1 MERTMADAGQGN
13 DGALKDRIA
22 IIPPEGPDIVIAA
35 SLLDDCLNGPAGEAL
50 AALFAAAPKARE
62 LLLAVASNSAHLRE
76 AATRDGERLHRVLS
90 SDPAALV
97 DGLIASLA
105 EPAADEPSLRRR
117 LRRVKAEAA
126 LAIAL
131 ADVGGLWDVMEVTGA
146 LTRLADAAISAALR
160 FLLREADA
168 AGKLSLPDRDDPER
182 GSGWIVLAMGKEG
195 AFELNYSSDVDLIV
209 FFDPVVVP
217 AADKDDL
224 TTLFVRLT
232 RRLVAILQDRTA
244 DGYVFRTDLRLRPDA
259 GATPLAM
266 STTAALIYYE
276 SAGQNWERAAMIKAR
291 PAAGDIAAG
300 ERFLQELRPYVWR
313 KYLDYAAI
321 RDIHSIKRQ
330 IHAHKGHGAIAVA
343 GHNIKLGRGG
353 IREIEFF
360 VQTQQL
366 IAGGRNPDLRGRQ
379 TLPML
384 DALVVQGW
392 LDEPARDLLSEAY
405 RFLRRVEHRIQMLN
419 DEQTHTLPDDAEGL
433 ARVAHLMGFANPDDF
448 ATALTERL
456 VAVSDQYSALFEE
469 EADLSSQHGNMVFT
483 GNDIDPGT
491 LDTFTQLGF
500 ARPED
505 AIRIVASWHFGRYP
519 AMRSAR
525 ARELLTEI
533 TPRLMVAFS
542 ETEAPD
548 AALLAFDHF
557 LARLPAGVQLFS
569 LMSSNQPLIT
579 LLAMVMGNSPYLAD
593 TVARRPHVVDALLEP
608 QFFGALPGRAELTR
622 RLDAFFGEATSYED
636 VLDRARIFSQEQKF
650 LIGVRVITGTA
661 AARQLGQSFSRLADL
676 LLGRVLDAASAE
688 LERRHGRVP
697 GGRVALVAMGK
708 LGSEELTAASDL
720 DLILLYDHDPEA
732 TESDGG
738 RPISPAQYYAR
749 LTQHFVTAITA
760 PTAEGTL
767 YEVDFRLRP
776 SGNAGP
782 LATRLDAFARY
793 QRDEAWT
800 WEHMALTRAR
810 VVASTGGLGEAVE
823 RVIAETLSRRRDP
836 DKVRADAADMR
847 ARLEQEKGST
857 DLWNLK
863 RAPGGLVDLEFIAQ
877 TLRLNNDWREPA
889 IRLRNTEAILIT
901 AATHGLIS
909 AAHRDVLLPAI
920 RLFGDLTQAQRLTLP
935 VKASVAEAPRGV
947 HDVLC
952 RVASAP
958 SLPQLEAELR
968 ERQAAVREAFTEI
981 VGPVVRR
988 SE

>member
-1 MERTMADAGQGN
+1 MGDGDGMTERAE
-13 DGALKDRIA
+13 GAFKDRIA
-22 IIPPEGPDIVIAA
+22 TIPPKGPDFVLAG
-35 SLLDDCLNGPAGEAL
+35 SLLDDCLAGPGGEAL
-50 AALFAAAPKARE
+50 AALFVQSPTARE
-62 LLLAVASNSAHLRE
+62 LVLAVASNSAHLRE
-76 AATRDGERLHRVLS
+76 AALRDGERLCRVLS
-90 SDPAALV
+90 SDLAVLV
-97 DGLIASLA
+97 DGLIACLS
-105 EPAADEPSLRRR
+105 EPFADEPSLRRR

-131 ADVGGLWDVMEVTGA
+131 ADIAGLWDVMEVTGA
-146 LTRLADAAISAALR
+146 LTRLADASLSAAIR

-168 AGKLSLPDRDDPER
+168 AGKLSLPDRSDPER
-182 GSGWIVLAMGKEG
+182 GSGWIVLAMGKQG
-195 AFELNYSSDVDLIV
+195 AFELNYSSDIDLIV
-209 FFDPVVVP
+209 FFDPAVVP
-217 AADKDDL
+217 TADKDDL

-232 RRLVAILQDRTA
+232 RRLVAILQERTA

-259 GATPLAM
+259 GATPVAM

-300 ERFLQELRPYVWR
+300 ERFLADLRPYVWR

-330 IHAHKGHGAIAVA
+330 IHAHKGHGEIAVA
-343 GHNIKLGRGG
+343 GHNVKLGRGG

-366 IAGGRNPDLRGRQ
+366 IAGGRNLDLRGRQ
-379 TLPML
+379 TLAML

-392 LDEPARDLLSEAY
+392 LDEPARDLLAEAY
-405 RFLRRVEHRIQMLN
+405 RFLRRVEHRVQMLN
-419 DEQTHTLPDDAEGL
+419 DEQTHTLPDDAERL
-433 ARVAHLMGFANPDDF
+433 ARVAHLMGYEDPEAFAK
-448 ATALTERL
+448 ALRERL
-456 VAVSDQYSALFEE
+456 VTVSDQYSELFEE

-519 AMRSAR
+519 AMRSSR

-533 TPRLMVAFS
+533 TPRLIVAFS

-548 AALLAFDHF
+548 AALIAFDHF

-569 LMSSNQPLIT
+569 LLSSNQSLVT
-579 LLAMVMGNSPYLAD
+579 LLAMVMGNSPYLAE

-622 RLDAFFGEATSYED
+622 RLDVFFGEATGYED
-636 VLDRARIFSQEQKF
+636 VLDRARIFAQEQKF

-676 LLGRVLDAASAE
+676 LLERVLNATAAE
-688 LERRHGRVP
+688 LELQHGSVP
-697 GGRVALVAMGK
+697 GGRMALIAMGK

-720 DLILLYDHDPEA
+720 DLILLYDHDRDA
-732 TESDGG
+732 VQSDGR
-738 RPISPAQYYAR
+738 RPISPNQYYAR
-749 LTQHFVTAITA
+749 LTQRLVTAITA

-767 YEVDFRLRP
+767 YDVDFRLRP

-782 LATRLDAFARY
+782 LATRIDAFERY
-793 QRDEAWT
+793 QHEEAWT

-810 VVASTGGLGEAVE
+810 VVASTGGLGQEAE
-823 RVIAETLSRRRDP
+823 RVIAETLCRQRDP
-836 DKVRADAADMR
+836 QKVLGDAADMR

-863 RAPGGLVDLEFIAQ
+863 RVPGGLVDLEFIAQ
-877 TLRLNNDWREPA
+877 TLRLINDWREPA
-889 IRLRNTEAILIT
+889 IRLRNTEAALLS
-901 AATHGLIS
+901 AATHGLLSI
-909 AAHRDVLLPAI
+909 AHRDVLLPAI

-958 SLPQLEAELR
+958 SLAQLEAELR
-968 ERQAAVREAFTEI
+968 ERQAAVREAFVEI

-988 SE
+988 AE

>member
-1 MERTMADAGQGN
+1 MKQRIE
-13 DGALKDRIA
+13 GALKDRVVIV
-22 IIPPEGPDIVIAA
+22 PLVGPDVAIAS
-35 SLLDDCLNGPAGEAL
+35 SLLDDCLAGPGGEAL
-50 AALFAAAPKARE
+50 VSLFASAPAARD
-62 LLLAVASNSAHLRE
+62 LVLAAASNSAHLRD
-76 AATRDGERLHRVLS
+76 AALRDGERLSRVLS
-90 SDPAALV
+90 SDPAAHV
-97 DGLIASLA
+97 ESLIASLS
-105 EPAADEPSLRRR
+105 EPVADEASLRRR

-126 LAIAL
+126 LTIAL
-131 ADVGGLWDVMEVTGA
+131 ADVADLWDVMEVTGA
-146 LTRLADAAISAALR
+146 LTRLADASLSAAIR
-160 FLLREADA
+160 FLLLEADA
-168 AGKLSLPDRDDPER
+168 AGKLSLPDRSEPEK
-182 GSGWIVLAMGKEG
+182 GSGWIVLAMGKQG
-195 AFELNYSSDVDLIV
+195 AFELNYSSDIDLIV
-209 FFDPVVVP
+209 FFDPAVVP

-232 RRLVAILQDRTA
+232 RRLVAILQERTA

-259 GATPLAM
+259 GATPVAM

-300 ERFLQELRPYVWR
+300 EHFLAELKPYVWR

-330 IHAHKGHGAIAVA
+330 IHAHKGHGEIAVA
-343 GHNIKLGRGG
+343 GHNVKLGRGG

-366 IAGGRNPDLRGRQ
+366 IAGGRNLDLRGRQ
-379 TLPML
+379 TLAML
-384 DALVVQGW
+384 DALVAQGW
-392 LDEPARDLLSEAY
+392 LDEPARGLLAEAY

-433 ARVAHLMGFANPDDF
+433 ARIAHLMGYAEPEAF
-448 ATALTERL
+448 ATTLRAWLT
-456 VAVSDQYSALFEE
+456 AVSDQYSELFEE

-505 AIRIVASWHFGRYP
+505 AIRIVASWHFGRYS
-519 AMRSAR
+519 AMRSSR

-533 TPRLMVAFS
+533 TPRLIIAFS

-548 AALLAFDHF
+548 AALIAFDHF

-569 LMSSNQPLIT
+569 LLSSNQSLVT
-579 LLAMVMGNSPYLAD
+579 LLAMVMGNSPYLAE
-593 TVARRPHVVDALLEP
+593 TIARRPHVVDALLEP
-608 QFFGALPGRAELTR
+608 QFFGTLPGREELTR
-622 RLDAFFGEATSYED
+622 RLDAFFGEASDYED
-636 VLDRARIFSQEQKF
+636 ILDRARIFAQEQKF

-661 AARQLGQSFSRLADL
+661 AARQLGRSFSRLADL
-676 LLGRVLDAASAE
+676 LLERVLTATAAE
-688 LERRHGRVP
+688 LEALHGRVP
-697 GGRVALVAMGK
+697 GGRVALLAMGK

-720 DLILLYDHDPEA
+720 DLILLYDHDRDA
-732 TESDGG
+732 LQSDGR
-738 RPISPAQYYAR
+738 RPISPNQYYAR
-749 LTQHFVTAITA
+749 LTQRLVTAITA

-767 YEVDFRLRP
+767 YDVDFRLRP

-782 LATRLDAFARY
+782 LATRIDAFERY
-793 QRDEAWT
+793 QREEAWT

-810 VVASTGGLGEAVE
+810 VVASTGDLRLEAE
-823 RVIAETLSRRRDP
+823 RVIAETLCRQRDP
-836 DKVRADAADMR
+836 QKVLADAADMR
-847 ARLEQEKGST
+847 ARLEQEKGSA
-857 DLWNLK
+857 DPWNLK

-877 TLRLNNDWREPA
+877 TLRLVNDWREPA
-889 IRLRNTEAILIT
+889 IRLRNTEAVLLS
-901 AATHGLIS
+901 AATHGLLS
-909 AAHRDVLLPAI
+909 PAHRDVLLPAI

-935 VKASVAEAPRGV
+935 VKASVVEAPRGV

-968 ERQAAVREAFTEI
+968 ERQAAVREAFIEI
-981 VGPVVRR
+981 IGPVTRR
-988 SE
+988 AG

>member
-1 MERTMADAGQGN
+1 MEEGMTQRT
-13 DGALKDRIA
+13 DGALKDRVTIV
-22 IIPPEGPDIVIAA
+22 PPIGPDAGIAG
-35 SLLDDCLNGPAGEAL
+35 SLLDDCLAGPGGETLASLFAGAPAARDLVL
-50 AALFAAAPKARE
+50 AA
-62 LLLAVASNSAHLRE
+62 ASNSAHLRE
-76 AATRDGERLHRVLS
+76 AALRDGERLTRVLS
-90 SDPAALV
+90 SDPAV
-97 DGLIASLA
+97 HVESLIASLS
-105 EPAADEPSLRRR
+105 EPVADEASLRRR

-131 ADVGGLWDVMEVTGA
+131 ADIADLWDVMEVTGA
-146 LTRLADAAISAALR
+146 LTRLADASLSAAIR
-160 FLLREADA
+160 FLLLEADA
-168 AGKLSLPDRDDPER
+168 AGKLSLPDRSEPEK
-182 GSGWIVLAMGKEG
+182 GSGWIVLAMGKQG
-195 AFELNYSSDVDLIV
+195 AFELNYSSDIDLIV
-209 FFDPVVVP
+209 FFDPAVVP

-232 RRLVAILQDRTA
+232 RRLVAILQERTA

-259 GATPLAM
+259 GATPVAM

-300 ERFLQELRPYVWR
+300 EHFLAELKPYVWR

-330 IHAHKGHGAIAVA
+330 IHAHKGHGEIAVA
-343 GHNIKLGRGG
+343 GHNVKLGRGG

-366 IAGGRNPDLRGRQ
+366 IAGGRNVDLRGRQ
-379 TLPML
+379 TLAML
-384 DALVVQGW
+384 DALVAQGW
-392 LDEPARDLLSEAY
+392 LDEPARDLLAEAY
-405 RFLRRVEHRIQMLN
+405 RFLRRVEHRVQMLN

-433 ARVAHLMGFANPDDF
+433 ARIAHLMGYAETDAFA
-448 ATALTERL
+448 ATLRAWL
-456 VAVSDQYSALFEE
+456 VAVSDQYSELFEE

-519 AMRSAR
+519 AMRSSR

-533 TPRLMVAFS
+533 TPRLIIAFS

-548 AALLAFDHF
+548 AALIAFDHF

-569 LMSSNQPLIT
+569 LLSSNQSLVT
-579 LLAMVMGNSPYLAD
+579 LLAMVMGNSPYLAE

-608 QFFGALPGRAELTR
+608 QFFGTLPGREELTR
-622 RLDAFFGEATSYED
+622 RLDAFFGEASGYED
-636 VLDRARIFSQEQKF
+636 ILDRARIFAQEQKF

-661 AARQLGQSFSRLADL
+661 AARQLGRSFSRLADL
-676 LLGRVLDAASAE
+676 LLERVLAATAAE
-688 LERRHGRVP
+688 LEAQHGRVP
-697 GGRVALVAMGK
+697 GGRVALLAMGK

-720 DLILLYDHDPEA
+720 DLILLYDHDRDA
-732 TESDGG
+732 LQSDGR
-738 RPISPAQYYAR
+738 RPISPNQYYAR
-749 LTQHFVTAITA
+749 LTQRLVTAITA

-767 YEVDFRLRP
+767 YDVDFRLRP

-782 LATRLDAFARY
+782 LATRIDAFERY
-793 QRDEAWT
+793 QLEEAWT

-810 VVASTGGLGEAVE
+810 VVSSTGDLGLEAE
-823 RVIAETLSRRRDP
+823 RVIAETLCRQRDP
-836 DKVRADAADMR
+836 QKVLADAADMR

-857 DLWNLK
+857 DPWNLK

-877 TLRLNNDWREPA
+877 TLRLVNDWREPA
-889 IRLRNTEAILIT
+889 IRLRNTEAVLLS
-901 AATHGLIS
+901 AATHDLLTP
-909 AAHRDVLLPAI
+909 AHRDVLLPAI

-935 VKASVAEAPRGV
+935 VKASVVEAPRGV

-968 ERQAAVREAFTEI
+968 ERQAAVREAFVEI

-988 SE
+988 AG

>member
-1 MERTMADAGQGN
+1 MGSGEGMIGQERA
-13 DGALKDRIA
+13 ALKDSIA
-22 IIPPEGPDIVIAA
+22 LVPPIGPDVAIAG
-35 SLLDDCLNGPAGEAL
+35 SLLDDCLAGPGGEAL
-50 AALFAAAPKARE
+50 AALFAATPAARD
-62 LLLAVASNSAHLRE
+62 LVLAVASNSAHLRE
-76 AATRDGERLHRVLS
+76 AALRDGERLHRVLS
-90 SDPAALV
+90 SDPAPLV
-97 DGLIASLA
+97 DGLIASLS
-105 EPAADEPSLRRR
+105 EPAADEPALRRR

-131 ADVGGLWDVMEVTGA
+131 ADIAGLWDVMEVTGA
-146 LTRLADAAISAALR
+146 LTRLADASLSVAIR
-160 FLLREADA
+160 FLLLEADA
-168 AGKLSLPDRDDPER
+168 AGKVSLPDRSDPER
-182 GSGWIVLAMGKEG
+182 GSGWIVLAMGKQG
-195 AFELNYSSDVDLIV
+195 AFELNYSSDIDLIV
-209 FFDPVVVP
+209 FFDPAVVP

-232 RRLVAILQDRTA
+232 RRLVAILQERTA

-259 GATPLAM
+259 GATPVAM

-300 ERFLQELRPYVWR
+300 ERFLADLRPYVWR

-330 IHAHKGHGAIAVA
+330 IHAHKGHGEVAVA
-343 GHNIKLGRGG
+343 GHNVKLGRGG

-366 IAGGRNPDLRGRQ
+366 IAGGRNLDLRGRQ
-379 TLPML
+379 TLAML
-384 DALVVQGW
+384 DALVAQGW
-392 LDEPARDLLSEAY
+392 LDEPARDLLADAY
-405 RFLRRVEHRIQMLN
+405 RFLRRVEHRVQMLN

-433 ARVAHLMGFANPDDF
+433 ARVAHLMGYADADAF
-448 ATALTERL
+448 ATTLREWLT
-456 VAVSDQYSALFEE
+456 AVSDQYSELFEE

-491 LDTFTQLGF
+491 LDTFTRLGF

-519 AMRSAR
+519 AMRSSR

-533 TPRLMVAFS
+533 TPRLIVAFS

-548 AALLAFDHF
+548 AALIAFDHF

-569 LMSSNQPLIT
+569 LLSSNQSLVT
-579 LLAMVMGNSPYLAD
+579 LLAMVMGNSPYLAE

-608 QFFGALPGRAELTR
+608 QFFGNLPGRAELTR
-622 RLDAFFGEATSYED
+622 RLDAFFGEARGYED
-636 VLDRARIFSQEQKF
+636 VLDRARIFAQEQKF

-676 LLGRVLDAASAE
+676 LLERVLSATAAE
-688 LERRHGRVP
+688 LEHQHGSIP
-697 GGRVALVAMGK
+697 GGRMALIAMGK

-720 DLILLYDHDPEA
+720 DLILLYDHDRDA
-732 TESDGG
+732 VQSDGR
-738 RPISPAQYYAR
+738 RPISPNQYYAR
-749 LTQHFVTAITA
+749 LTQRLVTAITA

-767 YEVDFRLRP
+767 YDVDFRLRP

-782 LATRLDAFARY
+782 LATRIDAFERY
-793 QRDEAWT
+793 QREEAWT

-810 VVASTGGLGEAVE
+810 VVASTGGFGEEVE
-823 RVIAETLSRRRDP
+823 RVIAETLSRQRDP
-836 DKVRADAADMR
+836 LKILGDAADMR

-857 DLWNLK
+857 DIWNLK
-863 RAPGGLVDLEFIAQ
+863 RVPGGLVDLEFIAQ
-877 TLRLNNDWREPA
+877 TLRLVNDWREPA
-889 IRLRNTEAILIT
+889 IRLRNTEAILLS
-901 AATHGLIS
+901 AATHGLLS
-909 AAHRDVLLPAI
+909 PAHRDVLLPAI

-935 VKASVAEAPRGV
+935 VKASVSEAPRGV

-958 SLPQLEAELR
+958 SLTQLEAELR
-968 ERQAAVREAFTEI
+968 EHQAAVREIFVEI

-988 SE
+988 AE

>member
-1 MERTMADAGQGN
+1 MTQRTES
-13 DGALKDRIA
+13 ALKDRVTIV
-22 IIPPEGPDIVIAA
+22 PPIGPDIAIAR
-35 SLLDDCLNGPAGEAL
+35 LLLGDCLAGPGGEAL
-50 AALFAAAPKARE
+50 ASLFAGAPAARD
-62 LLLAVASNSAHLRE
+62 LVLSVASNSAHLRE
-76 AATRDGERLHRVLS
+76 AALRDGERLCRVLS
-90 SDPAALV
+90 SDPAAYV
-97 DGLIASLA
+97 DGLIGSLS
-105 EPAADEPSLRRR
+105 EPMADEPSLRRH

-131 ADVGGLWDVMEVTGA
+131 ADVSDLWGVMEVTGA
-146 LTRLADAAISAALR
+146 LTRLADASLSAAIR
-160 FLLREADA
+160 FLLLEADA
-168 AGKLSLPDRDDPER
+168 TGKMSLPDRSEPEK
-182 GSGWIVLAMGKEG
+182 GSGWIVLAMGKQG
-195 AFELNYSSDVDLIV
+195 AFELNYSSDIDLIV
-209 FFDPVVVP
+209 FFDPAVVP

-259 GATPLAM
+259 GATPVAM

-291 PAAGDIAAG
+291 PAAGDTAAG
-300 ERFLQELRPYVWR
+300 EHFLAELKPYVWR

-330 IHAHKGHGAIAVA
+330 IHAHKGHGEIAVA
-343 GHNIKLGRGG
+343 GHNVKLGRGG

-366 IAGGRNPDLRGRQ
+366 IAGGRNTDLRGRQ
-379 TLPML
+379 TLAML
-384 DALVVQGW
+384 DALVAQGW
-392 LDEPARDLLSEAY
+392 LDEPARDLLAEAY
-405 RFLRRVEHRIQMLN
+405 RFLRRVEHRVQMLN

-433 ARVAHLMGFANPDDF
+433 ARVAHLMGYEDVDTF
-448 ATALTERL
+448 ATTLREWL
-456 VAVSDQYSALFEE
+456 VAVSDQYSELFEE

-519 AMRSAR
+519 AMRSSR

-533 TPRLMVAFS
+533 TPRLIIAFS

-548 AALLAFDHF
+548 AALIAFDQF

-569 LMSSNQPLIT
+569 LLSSNQSLVT
-579 LLAMVMGNSPYLAD
+579 LLAMVMGNSPYLAE

-608 QFFGALPGRAELTR
+608 QFFGTLPGREELTR
-622 RLDAFFGEATSYED
+622 RLDAFFGEARGYED
-636 VLDRARIFSQEQKF
+636 ILDRARIFAQEQKF

-661 AARQLGQSFSRLADL
+661 AARQLGRSFSRLADL
-676 LLGRVLDAASAE
+676 LLERVLAATAAE
-688 LERRHGRVP
+688 LEAQHGRVP
-697 GGRVALVAMGK
+697 GGRVALLAMGK

-720 DLILLYDHDPEA
+720 DLILLYDHDRDA
-732 TESDGG
+732 LQSDGR
-738 RPISPAQYYAR
+738 RPISPNQYYAR
-749 LTQHFVTAITA
+749 LTQRLVTAITA

-767 YEVDFRLRP
+767 YDVDFRLRP

-782 LATRLDAFARY
+782 LATRIDAFERY
-793 QRDEAWT
+793 QREEAWT

-810 VVASTGGLGEAVE
+810 VVASTGDLGLEVE
-823 RVIAETLSRRRDP
+823 RVIAETLCRQRDP
-836 DKVRADAADMR
+836 EKVLADASDMR
-847 ARLEQEKGST
+847 ARLEQEKGSS
-857 DLWNLK
+857 DPWNLK
-863 RAPGGLVDLEFIAQ
+863 RAPGGLVDLEFVAQ
-877 TLRLNNDWREPA
+877 TLRLINDWREPA
-889 IRLRNTEAILIT
+889 IRLRNTEAVLLS
-901 AATHGLIS
+901 AATHGLLS
-909 AAHRDVLLPAI
+909 PAHRDVLLPAI

-935 VKASVAEAPRGV
+935 VKASVVEAPRGV

-968 ERQAAVREAFTEI
+968 ERQAAVREAFIEI

-988 SE
+988 AG

>member
-1 MERTMADAGQGN
+1 MADADGMGHRVE
-13 DGALKDRIA
+13 GALKDRIA
-22 IIPPEGPDIVIAA
+22 IVPPDGPDLALA
-35 SLLDDCLNGPAGEAL
+35 RSLLEDCLAGSGGKAL
-50 AALFAAAPKARE
+50 AE
-62 LLLAVASNSAHLRE
+62 LLAATPVARDFILSVASNSAHLRE
-76 AATRDGERLHRVLS
+76 VALRDGERLCRVLS
-90 SDPAALV
+90 SDPATLV

-105 EPAADEPSLRRR
+105 EPAADEPALRRR

-131 ADVGGLWDVMEVTGA
+131 ADIGGLWEVLEVTGA
-146 LTRLADAAISAALR
+146 LTRLADTSLSAAIR
-160 FLLREADA
+160 FLLLEADA
-168 AGKLSLPDRDDPER
+168 AGKLSLPDRSEPER
-182 GSGWIVLAMGKEG
+182 GSGWIVLAMGKQG
-195 AFELNYSSDVDLIV
+195 AFELNYSSDIDLIV

-217 AADKDDL
+217 TENKDDL

-232 RRLVAILQDRTA
+232 RRLVAILQERTA

-259 GATPLAM
+259 GATPVAM

-291 PAAGDIAAG
+291 PAAGDLAAG
-300 ERFLQELRPYVWR
+300 ERFLGELKPYVWR

-330 IHAHKGHGAIAVA
+330 IHAHKGHGEIAVA
-343 GHNIKLGRGG
+343 GHNVKLGRGG

-366 IAGGRNPDLRGRQ
+366 IAGGRNLDLRGRQ
-379 TLPML
+379 TLAML
-384 DALVVQGW
+384 DALVAQGW
-392 LDEPARDLLSEAY
+392 LNEPARDLLAEAY
-405 RFLRRVEHRIQMLN
+405 GFLRRVEHRVQMLN

-433 ARVAHLMGFANPDDF
+433 ARVAHLMGFADPEAF
-448 ATALTERL
+448 AAALRQRL
-456 VAVSDQYSALFEE
+456 VAVSDQYSELFEE

-491 LDTFTQLGF
+491 LDTFTRLGF

-519 AMRSAR
+519 AMRSSR

-533 TPRLMVAFS
+533 TPRLIVAFS

-548 AALLAFDHF
+548 AALIAFDHF

-569 LMSSNQPLIT
+569 LLSSNQSLVT

-608 QFFGALPGRAELTR
+608 QFFGNLPGRAELTR
-622 RLDAFFGEATSYED
+622 RLDVFFGEAEGYED
-636 VLDRARIFSQEQKF
+636 VLDRARIFAQEQKF

-676 LLGRVLDAASAE
+676 LLERVLNATAAE
-688 LERRHGRVP
+688 LEAQHGSVP
-697 GGRVALVAMGK
+697 GGRVALIAMGK

-720 DLILLYDHDPEA
+720 DLILLYDHEPDA
-732 TESDGG
+732 AQSDGR
-738 RPISPAQYYAR
+738 RPISPNQYYAR
-749 LTQHFVTAITA
+749 LTQRLVTAITA

-767 YEVDFRLRP
+767 YDVDFRLRP

-782 LATRLDAFARY
+782 LATHINAFERY
-793 QRDEAWT
+793 QREEAWT

-810 VVASTGGLGEAVE
+810 VVASTGSLGQEVE
-823 RVIAETLSRRRDP
+823 RVIAETLCRQRDP
-836 DKVRADAADMR
+836 QKVLADAADMR
-847 ARLEQEKGST
+847 ARLEQEKGTT

-863 RAPGGLVDLEFIAQ
+863 RVPGGLVDLEFIAQ
-877 TLRLNNDWREPA
+877 TLRLVNDWREPA
-889 IRLRNTEAILIT
+889 VRLRNTEAVLLS

-909 AAHRDVLLPAI
+909 PTHRDVLLPAI

-958 SLPQLEAELR
+958 SLAQLEAELR
-968 ERQAAVREAFTEI
+968 ERQAAVREAFVEI

-988 SE
+988 AE

>member
-1 MERTMADAGQGN
+1 MTQRTE
-13 DGALKDRIA
+13 GALKDRIA
-22 IIPPEGPDIVIAA
+22 IVPPTGPDSAIAA
-35 SLLDDCLNGPAGEAL
+35 SLLDDCLAGPGGEAL
-50 AALFAAAPKARE
+50 SSLFANMPVARD
-62 LLLAVASNSAHLRE
+62 LVLAVASNSAHLRD
-76 AATRDGERLHRVLS
+76 AALRDGQRLHRILA
-90 SDPAALV
+90 SDPAAHV
-97 DGLIASLA
+97 DGLIASLS
-105 EPAADEPSLRRR
+105 EPVADEASLRRR

-131 ADVGGLWDVMEVTGA
+131 ADIADLWDVMEVTGA
-146 LTRLADAAISAALR
+146 LTRLADASLSAAIR
-160 FLLREADA
+160 FLLLEADA
-168 AGKLSLPDRDDPER
+168 AGKLSLPDRSDPEK
-182 GSGWIVLAMGKEG
+182 GSGWIVLAMGKQG
-195 AFELNYSSDVDLIV
+195 AFELNYSSDIDLIV
-209 FFDPVVVP
+209 FFDPAVVP

-232 RRLVAILQDRTA
+232 RRLVAILQERTA

-259 GATPLAM
+259 GATPVAM

-291 PAAGDIAAG
+291 PAAGDIVAG
-300 ERFLQELRPYVWR
+300 EHFLAELKPYVWR

-330 IHAHKGHGAIAVA
+330 IHAHKGHGEIAVA

-366 IAGGRNPDLRGRQ
+366 IAGGRNVDLRGRQ
-379 TLPML
+379 TLAML

-392 LDEPARDLLSEAY
+392 LGEPARDLLAEAY
-405 RFLRRVEHRIQMLN
+405 RFLRRVEHRVQMLN
-419 DEQTHTLPDDAEGL
+419 DEQTHTLPDEPEGL
-433 ARVAHLMGFANPDDF
+433 ARVAHLMGYEDLDAFA
-448 ATALTERL
+448 ATTREWLI
-456 VAVSDQYSALFEE
+456 VVSDQYSELFEE

-519 AMRSAR
+519 AMRSSR

-533 TPRLMVAFS
+533 TPRLIVAFS

-548 AALLAFDHF
+548 AALIAFDHF

-569 LMSSNQPLIT
+569 LLSSNQSLVT

-608 QFFGALPGRAELTR
+608 QFFGTLPGREELTR
-622 RLDAFFGEATSYED
+622 RLDAFFGEARGYED
-636 VLDRARIFSQEQKF
+636 VLDRARIFAQEQKF

-661 AARQLGQSFSRLADL
+661 AARQLGRSFSRLADL
-676 LLGRVLDAASAE
+676 LLERVLSATAAE
-688 LERRHGRVP
+688 LEAQHGLVP
-697 GGRVALVAMGK
+697 GGRVALLAMGK

-720 DLILLYDHDPEA
+720 DLILLYDHDRDA
-732 TESDGG
+732 VQSDGR
-738 RPISPAQYYAR
+738 RPISPNQYYAR
-749 LTQHFVTAITA
+749 LTQRLVTAITA

-767 YEVDFRLRP
+767 YDVDFRLRP

-782 LATRLDAFARY
+782 LATRIDAFERY
-793 QRDEAWT
+793 QLEEAWT

-810 VVASTGGLGEAVE
+810 VVASTGGLGQEAE
-823 RVIAETLSRRRDP
+823 RVIAETLCRQRDP
-836 DKVRADAADMR
+836 EKVLADASDMR
-847 ARLEQEKGST
+847 ARLEQEKGSS
-857 DLWNLK
+857 DPWNLK
-863 RAPGGLVDLEFIAQ
+863 RAPGGLVDLEFVAQ
-877 TLRLNNDWREPA
+877 TLRLVNDWREPA
-889 IRLRNTEAILIT
+889 IRLRNTEAILLS
-901 AATHGLIS
+901 AATHGLLS
-909 AAHRDVLLPAI
+909 PAHRDVLLPAI

-935 VKASVAEAPRGV
+935 VKAAVVEAPRGV

-958 SLPQLEAELR
+958 SLAQLEAELR
-968 ERQAAVREAFTEI
+968 ERQAAVREAFVEI

-988 SE
+988 AG

>member
-1 MERTMADAGQGN
+1 MGDGDGMTQRAE
-13 DGALKDRIA
+13 GALKDRIA
-22 IIPPEGPDIVIAA
+22 ILPPEGPDSTLAG
-35 SLLDDCLNGPAGEAL
+35 SLLDDCLAGPGGDAL
-50 AALFAAAPKARE
+50 AALFEHAPAARR
-62 LLLAVASNSAHLRE
+62 LVLAVASNSAHLRE
-76 AATRDGERLHRVLS
+76 TALRDGERLCRVLS
-90 SDPAALV
+90 NDPATLV
-97 DGLIASLA
+97 DGLIASLSQ
-105 EPAADEPSLRRR
+105 PIADEPSLRRR

-131 ADVGGLWDVMEVTGA
+131 ADIAGVWDVMEVTGA
-146 LTRLADAAISAALR
+146 LTRLADASLSAAIR
-160 FLLREADA
+160 FLLLEADA
-168 AGKLSLPDRDDPER
+168 AGKLSLPDRAEPER
-182 GSGWIVLAMGKEG
+182 DSGWIVLAMGKQG
-195 AFELNYSSDVDLIV
+195 AFELNYSSDIDLIV
-209 FFDPVVVP
+209 FFDPAVVP
-217 AADKDDL
+217 SAAKDDL

-232 RRLVAILQDRTA
+232 RRLVAILQERTV

-259 GATPLAM
+259 GATPVAM

-300 ERFLQELRPYVWR
+300 ERFLADLKPYVWR

-330 IHAHKGHGAIAVA
+330 IHAHKGHGEVAVA
-343 GHNIKLGRGG
+343 GHNVKLGRGG

-366 IAGGRNPDLRGRQ
+366 IAGGRNIDLRGRQ
-379 TLPML
+379 TLAML
-384 DALVVQGW
+384 DALVAQGW
-392 LDEPARDLLSEAY
+392 LDEPARDLLAEAY
-405 RFLRRVEHRIQMLN
+405 RFLRRVEHRVQMLN

-433 ARVAHLMGFANPDDF
+433 ARIAHLMGYEAPEAFAAD
-448 ATALTERL
+448 LKQRL
-456 VAVSDQYSALFEE
+456 IAVSDQYSELFEE

-491 LDTFTQLGF
+491 LDTFTRLGF

-519 AMRSAR
+519 AMRSSR

-533 TPRLMVAFS
+533 TPRLIIAFS

-548 AALLAFDHF
+548 AALIAFDHF

-569 LMSSNQPLIT
+569 LLSSNQSLVT
-579 LLAMVMGNSPYLAD
+579 LLAMVMGNSPYLAE

-622 RLDAFFGEATSYED
+622 RLDVFFGEAISYED
-636 VLDRARIFSQEQKF
+636 VLDRARIFAQEQKF

-676 LLGRVLDAASAE
+676 LLERVLTATAAE
-688 LERRHGRVP
+688 LELQHGAVP
-697 GGRVALVAMGK
+697 GGRVALIAMGK

-720 DLILLYDHDPEA
+720 DLILLYDHDREA
-732 TESDGG
+732 VQSDGR
-738 RPISPAQYYAR
+738 RPISPNQYYAR
-749 LTQHFVTAITA
+749 LTQRLVTAITA

-767 YEVDFRLRP
+767 YDVDFRLRP

-782 LATRLDAFARY
+782 LATRIDAFERY
-793 QRDEAWT
+793 QHEEAWT

-810 VVASTGGLGEAVE
+810 VVASTGGLGQEAE
-823 RVIAETLSRRRDP
+823 RVIAETLSRQRDP
-836 DKVRADAADMR
+836 QKVLGDAADMR

-863 RAPGGLVDLEFIAQ
+863 RVPGGLVDLEFIAQ
-877 TLRLNNDWREPA
+877 TLRLINDWQQPA
-889 IRLRNTEAILIT
+889 IHLRNTEAILLS
-901 AATHGLIS
+901 AATHGLLS
-909 AAHRDVLLPAI
+909 TAHRDVLLPAI

-958 SLPQLEAELR
+958 SLAQLEAELR
-968 ERQAAVREAFTEI
+968 ERQAAVREAFVEI

-988 SE
+988 AE

>member
-1 MERTMADAGQGN
+1 MGDGEGMTQRTE
-13 DGALKDRIA
+13 GALKDRIA
-22 IIPPEGPDIVIAA
+22 IVPPTGPDSAIAA
-35 SLLDDCLNGPAGEAL
+35 SLLDDCLAGPGGEAL
-50 AALFAAAPKARE
+50 SSLFANTPVARD
-62 LLLAVASNSAHLRE
+62 LVLAVASNSAHLRD
-76 AATRDGERLHRVLS
+76 AALRDGERLHRILA
-90 SDPAALV
+90 SDPAAHV
-97 DGLIASLA
+97 DGLIASLS
-105 EPAADEPSLRRR
+105 EPVADEASLRRR

-131 ADVGGLWDVMEVTGA
+131 ADIADLWDVMEVTGA
-146 LTRLADAAISAALR
+146 LTRLADASLSAAIR
-160 FLLREADA
+160 FLLLEADA
-168 AGKLSLPDRDDPER
+168 AGKLSLPDRSDPEK
-182 GSGWIVLAMGKEG
+182 GSGWIVLAMGKQG
-195 AFELNYSSDVDLIV
+195 AFELNYSSDIDLIV
-209 FFDPVVVP
+209 FFDPAVVP

-232 RRLVAILQDRTA
+232 RRLVAILQERTV

-259 GATPLAM
+259 GATPVAM

-291 PAAGDIAAG
+291 PAAGDIVAG
-300 ERFLQELRPYVWR
+300 EHFLAELKPYVWR

-330 IHAHKGHGAIAVA
+330 IHAHKGHGEIAVA
-343 GHNIKLGRGG
+343 GHNVKLGRGG

-366 IAGGRNPDLRGRQ
+366 IAGGRNVDLRGRQ
-379 TLPML
+379 TLAML

-392 LDEPARDLLSEAY
+392 LGEPARDLLAEAY
-405 RFLRRVEHRIQMLN
+405 RFLRRVEHRVQMLN
-419 DEQTHTLPDDAEGL
+419 DEQTHTLPDEPEGL
-433 ARVAHLMGFANPDDF
+433 ARVAHLMGYEDLDAFA
-448 ATALTERL
+448 ATTREWLT
-456 VAVSDQYSALFEE
+456 VVSDQYSELFEE

-519 AMRSAR
+519 AMRSSR

-533 TPRLMVAFS
+533 TPRLIVAFS

-548 AALLAFDHF
+548 AALIAFDHF

-569 LMSSNQPLIT
+569 LLSSNQSLVT

-608 QFFGALPGRAELTR
+608 QFFGTLPGREELTR
-622 RLDAFFGEATSYED
+622 RLDAFFGEARGYED
-636 VLDRARIFSQEQKF
+636 VLDRARIFAQEQKF

-661 AARQLGQSFSRLADL
+661 AARQLGRSFSRLADL
-676 LLGRVLDAASAE
+676 LLERVLSATAAE
-688 LERRHGRVP
+688 LEAQHGFVP
-697 GGRVALVAMGK
+697 GGRVALLAMGK

-720 DLILLYDHDPEA
+720 DLILLYDHDRDA
-732 TESDGG
+732 VQSDGR
-738 RPISPAQYYAR
+738 RPVSPNQYYAR
-749 LTQHFVTAITA
+749 LTQRLVTAITA

-767 YEVDFRLRP
+767 YDVDFRLRP

-782 LATRLDAFARY
+782 LATRIDAFERY
-793 QRDEAWT
+793 QLEEAWT

-810 VVASTGGLGEAVE
+810 VVASTGGLGQEAE
-823 RVIAETLSRRRDP
+823 RVIAETLCRQRDP
-836 DKVRADAADMR
+836 EKVLADASDMR
-847 ARLEQEKGST
+847 ARLEQEKGSS
-857 DLWNLK
+857 DPWNLK

-877 TLRLNNDWREPA
+877 TLRLVNDWREPA
-889 IRLRNTEAILIT
+889 IRLRNTEAILLS
-901 AATHGLIS
+901 AATHGLLS
-909 AAHRDVLLPAI
+909 PAHRDVLLPAI

-935 VKASVAEAPRGV
+935 VKAAVVEAPRGV

-958 SLPQLEAELR
+958 SLAQLEAELR
-968 ERQAAVREAFTEI
+968 ERQAAVREVFVEI

-988 SE
+988 AG

>member
-1 MERTMADAGQGN
+1 MGNGQVMTQRAGE
-13 DGALKDRIA
+13 ALIDRISL
-22 IIPPEGPDIVIAA
+22 IPPNGPDAAIAA
-35 SLLDDCLNGPAGEAL
+35 SLLDDCLAASAGEAL
-50 AALFAAAPKARE
+50 ASLLEKAPRGRQF
-62 LLLAVASNSAHLRE
+62 LLAMASNSAHLRE
-76 AATRDGERLHRVLS
+76 AIFRDGERLCRVLG
-90 SDPAALV
+90 SDPAVLV
-97 DGLIASLA
+97 DGLIASLSD
-105 EPAADEPSLRRR
+105 PLPDEQAVRRH

-131 ADVGGLWDVMEVTGA
+131 ADIGGLWDVMEVTGA
-146 LTRLADAAISAALR
+146 LTRLADASLSAAIR
-160 FLLREADA
+160 FLLLEADA
-168 AGKLSLPDRDDPER
+168 AGKLNLPDRANPER
-182 GSGWIVLAMGKEG
+182 GSGWIVLAMGKQG
-195 AFELNYSSDVDLIV
+195 AFELNYSSDIDLIV
-209 FFDPVVVP
+209 FFDPAVVP
-217 AADKDDL
+217 CTDKDDL

-232 RRLVAILQDRTA
+232 RRLVAILQERTA

-259 GATPLAM
+259 GATPVAM

-300 ERFLQELRPYVWR
+300 ERFLADLRPYVWR

-330 IHAHKGHGAIAVA
+330 IHAHKGHGEVAVA
-343 GHNIKLGRGG
+343 GHNVKLGRGG

-379 TLPML
+379 TLAML
-384 DALVVQGW
+384 DALVAQGW
-392 LDEPARDLLSEAY
+392 LDEPARDLLTEAY
-405 RFLRRVEHRIQMLN
+405 KFLRRVEHRVQMLN
-419 DEQTHTLPDDAEGL
+419 DEQTHTLPEDAEGL
-433 ARVAHLMGFANPDDF
+433 ARVAHLMGYDAPEVFASD
-448 ATALTERL
+448 LRERL
-456 VAVSDQYSALFEE
+456 VAVSDQYSELFEE

-491 LDTFTQLGF
+491 LDTFTRLGF

-519 AMRSAR
+519 AMRSSR

-533 TPRLMVAFS
+533 TPRLIIAFS

-548 AALLAFDHF
+548 AALIAFDHF

-569 LMSSNQPLIT
+569 LLSSNQSLIT
-579 LLAMVMGNSPYLAD
+579 LLAMVMGNSPYLSE

-622 RLDAFFGEATSYED
+622 RLDAFCGEASSYED
-636 VLDRARIFSQEQKF
+636 ILDRARIFSQEQKF

-676 LLGRVLDAASAE
+676 LLERVLNATTAE
-688 LERRHGRVP
+688 LELQHGRIP
-697 GGRVALVAMGK
+697 GGRVALIAMGK

-720 DLILLYDHDPEA
+720 DLILLYDHDRDA
-732 TESDGG
+732 VQSDGR
-738 RPISPAQYYAR
+738 RPISPNQYYAR
-749 LTQHFVTAITA
+749 LTQRLVTAITA

-767 YEVDFRLRP
+767 YDVDFRLRP

-782 LATRLDAFARY
+782 LATRIDAFERY
-793 QRDEAWT
+793 QLEEAWT

-810 VVASTGGLGEAVE
+810 VVTATGGLGEEAE
-823 RVIAETLSRRRDP
+823 RVIADTLCRQRDP
-836 DKVRADAADMR
+836 QKILGDAADMR

-857 DLWNLK
+857 DIWNLK
-863 RAPGGLVDLEFIAQ
+863 RVPGGLVDLEFIAQ
-877 TLRLNNDWREPA
+877 TLRLVNDWHQPA
-889 IRLRNTEAILIT
+889 LRLRNTEAILLS
-901 AATHGLIS
+901 AATHGLLS
-909 AAHRDVLLPAI
+909 PNHRDVLLPAI

-958 SLPQLEAELR
+958 SLGQLEAELR
-968 ERQAAVREAFTEI
+968 ERQTAVREAFIEI

-988 SE
+988 AE

>member
-1 MERTMADAGQGN
+1 MTQRTE
-13 DGALKDRIA
+13 GALKDRVTIV
-22 IIPPEGPDIVIAA
+22 PPIGPDAAIAG
-35 SLLDDCLNGPAGEAL
+35 SLLDDCLAGPGGEAL
-50 AALFAAAPKARE
+50 ASLFADAPAARD
-62 LLLAVASNSAHLRE
+62 LVLAAASNSAHLRE
-76 AATRDGERLHRVLS
+76 AALRDGERLARVLS
-90 SDPAALV
+90 SDPAAHV
-97 DGLIASLA
+97 DNLIASLS
-105 EPAADEPSLRRR
+105 EPVADEASLRRR

-126 LAIAL
+126 LTIAL
-131 ADVGGLWDVMEVTGA
+131 ADVADLWDVMEVTGA
-146 LTRLADAAISAALR
+146 LTRLADASLSAAIR
-160 FLLREADA
+160 FLLLEADA
-168 AGKLSLPDRDDPER
+168 AGKLSLPNRSEPEK
-182 GSGWIVLAMGKEG
+182 GSGWIVLAMGKQG
-195 AFELNYSSDVDLIV
+195 AFELNYSSDIDLIV
-209 FFDPVVVP
+209 FFDPAVVP

-232 RRLVAILQDRTA
+232 RRLVAILQERTA

-259 GATPLAM
+259 GATPVAM

-300 ERFLQELRPYVWR
+300 EHFLAELKPYVWR

-330 IHAHKGHGAIAVA
+330 IHAHKGHGEIAVA
-343 GHNIKLGRGG
+343 GHNVKLGRGG

-366 IAGGRNPDLRGRQ
+366 IAGGRNVDLRGRQ
-379 TLPML
+379 TLAML
-384 DALVVQGW
+384 DALVAQGW
-392 LDEPARDLLSEAY
+392 LDEPARDLLAEAY
-405 RFLRRVEHRIQMLN
+405 RFLRRVEHRVQMLN

-433 ARVAHLMGFANPDDF
+433 ARVAHLMGYAETEAFADTLR
-448 ATALTERL
+448 AWL
-456 VAVSDQYSALFEE
+456 VAVSDQYSELFEE

-519 AMRSAR
+519 AMRSSR

-533 TPRLMVAFS
+533 TPRLIIAFS

-548 AALLAFDHF
+548 AALIAFDQF

-569 LMSSNQPLIT
+569 LLSSNQSLVT
-579 LLAMVMGNSPYLAD
+579 LLAMVMGNSPYLAE

-608 QFFGALPGRAELTR
+608 QFFGTLPGREELTR
-622 RLDAFFGEATSYED
+622 RLDAFFGEASGYED
-636 VLDRARIFSQEQKF
+636 ILDRARIFAQEQKF

-661 AARQLGQSFSRLADL
+661 AARQLGRSFSRLADL
-676 LLGRVLDAASAE
+676 LLERVLAATAAE
-688 LERRHGRVP
+688 LEAQHGRVP
-697 GGRVALVAMGK
+697 GGRVALLAMGK

-720 DLILLYDHDPEA
+720 DLILLYDHDRDA
-732 TESDGG
+732 LQSDGR
-738 RPISPAQYYAR
+738 RPISPNQYYAR
-749 LTQHFVTAITA
+749 LTQRLVTAITA

-767 YEVDFRLRP
+767 YDVDFRLRP

-782 LATRLDAFARY
+782 LATRIDAFERY
-793 QRDEAWT
+793 QLEEAWT

-810 VVASTGGLGEAVE
+810 VVASTGDLGQEAE
-823 RVIAETLSRRRDP
+823 RVIAETLCRQRDP
-836 DKVRADAADMR
+836 QKVLADAADMR

-857 DLWNLK
+857 DPWNLK

-877 TLRLNNDWREPA
+877 TLRLVNDWREPA
-889 IRLRNTEAILIT
+889 IRLRNTEAVLLS
-901 AATHGLIS
+901 AATHDLLS
-909 AAHRDVLLPAI
+909 PTHRDVLLPAI

-935 VKASVAEAPRGV
+935 VKASVVEAPRGV

-968 ERQAAVREAFTEI
+968 ERQAAVREAFIEI

-988 SE
+988 AG

>member
-1 MERTMADAGQGN
+1 MTQRTES
-13 DGALKDRIA
+13 ALKDRVTIV
-22 IIPPEGPDIVIAA
+22 PPIGPDIAIARL
-35 SLLDDCLNGPAGEAL
+35 LLDDCLAGPGGEAL
-50 AALFAAAPKARE
+50 ASLFAGAPAARD
-62 LLLAVASNSAHLRE
+62 LVLSVASNSAHLRE
-76 AATRDGERLHRVLS
+76 AALRDGERLCRVLS
-90 SDPAALV
+90 SDPAAYV
-97 DGLIASLA
+97 DGLIGSLS
-105 EPAADEPSLRRR
+105 EPMADEPSLRRH

-131 ADVGGLWDVMEVTGA
+131 ADVSDLWGVMEVTGA
-146 LTRLADAAISAALR
+146 LTRLADASLSAAIR
-160 FLLREADA
+160 FLLLEADA
-168 AGKLSLPDRDDPER
+168 TGKMSLPDRSEPEK
-182 GSGWIVLAMGKEG
+182 GSGWIVLAMGKQG
-195 AFELNYSSDVDLIV
+195 AFELNYSSDIDLIV
-209 FFDPVVVP
+209 FFDPAVVP

-259 GATPLAM
+259 GATPVAM

-291 PAAGDIAAG
+291 PAAGDTAAG
-300 ERFLQELRPYVWR
+300 EHFLAELKPYVWR

-330 IHAHKGHGAIAVA
+330 IHAHKGHGEIAVA
-343 GHNIKLGRGG
+343 GHNVKLGRGG

-366 IAGGRNPDLRGRQ
+366 IAGGRNTDLRGRQ
-379 TLPML
+379 TLAML
-384 DALVVQGW
+384 DALVAQGW
-392 LDEPARDLLSEAY
+392 LDEPARDLLAEAY
-405 RFLRRVEHRIQMLN
+405 RFLRRVEHRVQMLN

-433 ARVAHLMGFANPDDF
+433 ARVAHLMGYEDVDTF
-448 ATALTERL
+448 ATTLREWL
-456 VAVSDQYSALFEE
+456 VAVSDQYSELFEE

-519 AMRSAR
+519 AMRSSR

-533 TPRLMVAFS
+533 TPRLIIAFS

-548 AALLAFDHF
+548 AALIAFDQF

-569 LMSSNQPLIT
+569 LLSSNQSLVT
-579 LLAMVMGNSPYLAD
+579 LLAMVMGNSPYLAE

-608 QFFGALPGRAELTR
+608 QFFGTLPGREELTR
-622 RLDAFFGEATSYED
+622 RLDAFFGEARGYED
-636 VLDRARIFSQEQKF
+636 ILDRARIFAQEQKF

-661 AARQLGQSFSRLADL
+661 AARQLGRSFSRLADL
-676 LLGRVLDAASAE
+676 LLERVLAATAAE
-688 LERRHGRVP
+688 LEAQHGRVP
-697 GGRVALVAMGK
+697 GGRVALLAMGK

-720 DLILLYDHDPEA
+720 DLILLYDHDRDA
-732 TESDGG
+732 LQSDGR
-738 RPISPAQYYAR
+738 RPISPNQYYAR
-749 LTQHFVTAITA
+749 LTQRLVTAITA

-767 YEVDFRLRP
+767 YDVDFRLRP

-782 LATRLDAFARY
+782 LATRIDAFERY
-793 QRDEAWT
+793 QREEAWT

-810 VVASTGGLGEAVE
+810 VVASTGDLGLEVE
-823 RVIAETLSRRRDP
+823 RVIAETLCRQRDP
-836 DKVRADAADMR
+836 EKVLADASDMR
-847 ARLEQEKGST
+847 ARLEQEKGSS
-857 DLWNLK
+857 DPWNLK
-863 RAPGGLVDLEFIAQ
+863 RAPGGLVDLEFVAQ
-877 TLRLNNDWREPA
+877 TLRLINDWREPA
-889 IRLRNTEAILIT
+889 IRLRNTEAVLLS
-901 AATHGLIS
+901 AATHGLLS
-909 AAHRDVLLPAI
+909 PAHRDVLLPAI

-935 VKASVAEAPRGV
+935 VKASVVEAPRGV

-968 ERQAAVREAFTEI
+968 ERQAAVREAFVEI

-988 SE
+988 AG

>member
-1 MERTMADAGQGN
+1 MTQRTE
-13 DGALKDRIA
+13 GALKDRIA
-22 IIPPEGPDIVIAA
+22 IVPPIGPDSAIAG
-35 SLLDDCLNGPAGEAL
+35 SLLDDCLAGPGGEAL
-50 AALFAAAPKARE
+50 ASLFASVPIARD
-62 LLLAVASNSAHLRE
+62 LVLAVTSNSAHLRD
-76 AATRDGERLHRVLS
+76 AALRDGERLHRILS

-97 DGLIASLA
+97 DGLIASLS
-105 EPAADEPSLRRR
+105 EPAADEATLRRH

-131 ADVGGLWDVMEVTGA
+131 ADVADLWDVMEVTGA
-146 LTRLADAAISAALR
+146 LTRLADASLSAAIR
-160 FLLREADA
+160 FLLLEADA
-168 AGKLSLPDRDDPER
+168 AGKLSLPDRSDPEK
-182 GSGWIVLAMGKEG
+182 GSGWIVLAMGKQG
-195 AFELNYSSDVDLIV
+195 AFELNYSSDIDLIV
-209 FFDPVVVP
+209 FFDPTVVP

-232 RRLVAILQDRTA
+232 RRLVAILQERTV

-259 GATPLAM
+259 GATPVAM

-291 PAAGDIAAG
+291 PAAGDIEAG
-300 ERFLQELRPYVWR
+300 EHFLAELKPYVWR

-343 GHNIKLGRGG
+343 GHNVKLGRGG

-366 IAGGRNPDLRGRQ
+366 IAGGRNVDLRGRQ
-379 TLPML
+379 TLAML

-392 LDEPARDLLSEAY
+392 LGEPARDLLAEAY

-419 DEQTHTLPDDAEGL
+419 DEQTHTLPDEPEGL
-433 ARVAHLMGFANPDDF
+433 ARVAHLMGYEDLDAFS
-448 ATALTERL
+448 ATLREWLT
-456 VAVSDQYSALFEE
+456 VVSDQYSELFEE
-469 EADLSSQHGNMVFT
+469 EDDLSSQHGNMVFT

-491 LDTFTQLGF
+491 LETFTHLGF

-519 AMRSAR
+519 AMRSSR

-533 TPRLMVAFS
+533 TPRLIVAFS

-548 AALLAFDHF
+548 AALIAFDHF

-569 LMSSNQPLIT
+569 LLSSNQSLVTLI
-579 LLAMVMGNSPYLAD
+579 AMVMGNSPYLAD

-608 QFFGALPGRAELTR
+608 QFFGTLPGREELTR
-622 RLDAFFGEATSYED
+622 RMDAFFGEAQGYED

-661 AARQLGQSFSRLADL
+661 AARQLGRSFSRLADL
-676 LLGRVLDAASAE
+676 LLERVLAATAAE
-688 LERRHGRVP
+688 LEAQHGCVP
-697 GGRVALVAMGK
+697 DGRVALLAMGK

-720 DLILLYDHDPEA
+720 DLILLYDHDRDA
-732 TESDGG
+732 LQSDGR
-738 RPISPAQYYAR
+738 RPISPNQYYAR
-749 LTQHFVTAITA
+749 LTQRLVTAITA

-767 YEVDFRLRP
+767 YDVDFRLRP

-782 LATRLDAFARY
+782 LATRIDAFERY
-793 QRDEAWT
+793 QLEEAWT

-810 VVASTGGLGEAVE
+810 VVASTGGLGQEAE
-823 RVIAETLSRRRDP
+823 RVIAETLCRQRDP
-836 DKVRADAADMR
+836 EKVLADAADMR
-847 ARLEQEKGST
+847 ARLEQEKGSS
-857 DLWNLK
+857 DPWNLK

-877 TLRLNNDWREPA
+877 TLRLVNDWREPA
-889 IRLRNTEAILIT
+889 IRLRNTEAVLLS
-901 AATHGLIS
+901 AATHGLLS
-909 AAHRDVLLPAI
+909 SAHRDVLLPAI

-935 VKASVAEAPRGV
+935 VKTSVVEAPRGV

-958 SLPQLEAELR
+958 SLAQLEAELR
-968 ERQAAVREAFTEI
+968 ERQAAVRDAFVEI
-981 VGPVVRR
+981 IGPVVRR
-988 SE
+988 AG

>member
-1 MERTMADAGQGN
+1 MEDGMTQRTE
-13 DGALKDRIA
+13 GALKDRVTIV
-22 IIPPEGPDIVIAA
+22 PPIGPDAAIAG
-35 SLLDDCLNGPAGEAL
+35 SLLDDCLAGPGGEAL
-50 AALFAAAPKARE
+50 ASLFADAPAARD
-62 LLLAVASNSAHLRE
+62 LVLAAASNSAHLRE
-76 AATRDGERLHRVLS
+76 AALRDGERLARVLS
-90 SDPAALV
+90 SDPAAHV
-97 DGLIASLA
+97 DNLIASLS
-105 EPAADEPSLRRR
+105 EPVADEASLRRR

-131 ADVGGLWDVMEVTGA
+131 ADVADLWDVMEVTGA
-146 LTRLADAAISAALR
+146 LTRLADASLSAAIR
-160 FLLREADA
+160 FLLLEADA
-168 AGKLSLPDRDDPER
+168 AGKLSLPDRSEPEKD
-182 GSGWIVLAMGKEG
+182 SGWIVLAMGKQG
-195 AFELNYSSDVDLIV
+195 AFELNYSSDIDLIV
-209 FFDPVVVP
+209 FFDPAVVP

-232 RRLVAILQDRTA
+232 RRLVAILQERTA

-259 GATPLAM
+259 GATPVAM

-300 ERFLQELRPYVWR
+300 EHFLAELKPYVWR

-330 IHAHKGHGAIAVA
+330 IHAHKGHGEIAVA
-343 GHNIKLGRGG
+343 GHNVKLGRGG

-366 IAGGRNPDLRGRQ
+366 IAGGRNVDLRGRQ
-379 TLPML
+379 TLAML
-384 DALVVQGW
+384 DALVAQGW
-392 LDEPARDLLSEAY
+392 LDEPARDLLAEAY
-405 RFLRRVEHRIQMLN
+405 RFLRRVEHRVQMLN

-433 ARVAHLMGFANPDDF
+433 ARIAHLMGYAETEAFADTLR
-448 ATALTERL
+448 AWL
-456 VAVSDQYSALFEE
+456 VAVSDQYSELFEE

-519 AMRSAR
+519 AMRSSR

-533 TPRLMVAFS
+533 TPRLIIAFS

-548 AALLAFDHF
+548 AALIAFDHF

-569 LMSSNQPLIT
+569 LLSSNQSLVT
-579 LLAMVMGNSPYLAD
+579 LLAMVMGNSPYLAE

-608 QFFGALPGRAELTR
+608 QFFGTLPGREELTR
-622 RLDAFFGEATSYED
+622 RLDAFFGEASGYED
-636 VLDRARIFSQEQKF
+636 ILDRARIFAQEQKF

-661 AARQLGQSFSRLADL
+661 AARQLGRSFSRLADL
-676 LLGRVLDAASAE
+676 LLERVLAATAAE
-688 LERRHGRVP
+688 LEAQHGRVP
-697 GGRVALVAMGK
+697 GGRVALLAMGK

-720 DLILLYDHDPEA
+720 DLILLYDHDRDA
-732 TESDGG
+732 LQSDGR
-738 RPISPAQYYAR
+738 RPISPNQYYAR
-749 LTQHFVTAITA
+749 LTQRLVTAITA

-767 YEVDFRLRP
+767 YDVDFRLRP

-782 LATRLDAFARY
+782 LATRIDAFERY
-793 QRDEAWT
+793 QLEEAWT

-810 VVASTGGLGEAVE
+810 VVASTGDLGQEAE
-823 RVIAETLSRRRDP
+823 RVIAETLCRQRDP
-836 DKVRADAADMR
+836 QKVLADAADMR

-857 DLWNLK
+857 DPWNLK

-877 TLRLNNDWREPA
+877 TLRLVNDWREPA
-889 IRLRNTEAILIT
+889 IRLRNTEAVLLS
-901 AATHGLIS
+901 AATHDLLS
-909 AAHRDVLLPAI
+909 PAHRDVLLPAI

-935 VKASVAEAPRGV
+935 VKASVVEAPRGV

-968 ERQAAVREAFTEI
+968 ERQAAVREAFIEI

-988 SE
+988 AG

>member
-1 MERTMADAGQGN
+1 MTQRTES
-13 DGALKDRIA
+13 ALKDRVTIV
-22 IIPPEGPDIVIAA
+22 PPIGPDIAIAR
-35 SLLDDCLNGPAGEAL
+35 SLLDDCLAGPGGEAL
-50 AALFAAAPKARE
+50 ASLFAGAPAARD
-62 LLLAVASNSAHLRE
+62 LVLSVASNSAHLRE
-76 AATRDGERLHRVLS
+76 AALRDGERLCRVLS
-90 SDPAALV
+90 SDPAAYV
-97 DGLIASLA
+97 DGLIGSLS
-105 EPAADEPSLRRR
+105 EPMADEPSLRRH

-131 ADVGGLWDVMEVTGA
+131 ADVSDLWGVMEVTGA
-146 LTRLADAAISAALR
+146 LTRLADASLSAAIR
-160 FLLREADA
+160 FLLLEADA
-168 AGKLSLPDRDDPER
+168 TGKMSLPDRSEPEK
-182 GSGWIVLAMGKEG
+182 GSGWIVLAMGKQG
-195 AFELNYSSDVDLIV
+195 AFELNYSSDIDLIV
-209 FFDPVVVP
+209 FFDPAVVP

-259 GATPLAM
+259 GATPVAM

-300 ERFLQELRPYVWR
+300 EHFLAELKPYVWR

-330 IHAHKGHGAIAVA
+330 IHAHKGHGEIAVA
-343 GHNIKLGRGG
+343 GHNVKLGRGG

-366 IAGGRNPDLRGRQ
+366 IAGGRNTDLRGRQ
-379 TLPML
+379 TLAML
-384 DALVVQGW
+384 DALVAQGW
-392 LDEPARDLLSEAY
+392 LDEPARDLLAEAY
-405 RFLRRVEHRIQMLN
+405 RFLRRVEHRVQMLN

-433 ARVAHLMGFANPDDF
+433 ARVAHLMGYEDVDAF
-448 ATALTERL
+448 ATTLREWL
-456 VAVSDQYSALFEE
+456 VAVSDQYSELFEE

-491 LDTFTQLGF
+491 LDTFTRLGF

-519 AMRSAR
+519 AMRSSR

-533 TPRLMVAFS
+533 TPRLIIAFS

-548 AALLAFDHF
+548 AALIAFDQF

-569 LMSSNQPLIT
+569 LLSSNQSLVT
-579 LLAMVMGNSPYLAD
+579 LLAMVMGNSPYLAE

-608 QFFGALPGRAELTR
+608 QFFGTLPGREELTR
-622 RLDAFFGEATSYED
+622 RLDAFFGEARGYED
-636 VLDRARIFSQEQKF
+636 ILDRARIFAQEQKF

-661 AARQLGQSFSRLADL
+661 AARQLGRSFSRLADL
-676 LLGRVLDAASAE
+676 LLERVLAATAAE
-688 LERRHGRVP
+688 LEAQHGRVP
-697 GGRVALVAMGK
+697 GGRVALLAMGK

-720 DLILLYDHDPEA
+720 DLILLYDHDRDA
-732 TESDGG
+732 LQSDGR
-738 RPISPAQYYAR
+738 RPISPNQYYAR
-749 LTQHFVTAITA
+749 LTQRLVTAITA

-767 YEVDFRLRP
+767 YDVDFRLRP

-782 LATRLDAFARY
+782 LATRIDAFERY
-793 QRDEAWT
+793 QREEAWT

-810 VVASTGGLGEAVE
+810 VVASTGDLGLEVE
-823 RVIAETLSRRRDP
+823 RVIAETLCRQRDP
-836 DKVRADAADMR
+836 EKVLADASDMR
-847 ARLEQEKGST
+847 ARLEQEKGSS
-857 DLWNLK
+857 DPWNLK
-863 RAPGGLVDLEFIAQ
+863 RAPGGLVDLEFVAQ
-877 TLRLNNDWREPA
+877 TLRLINDWREPA
-889 IRLRNTEAILIT
+889 IRLRNTEAVLLS
-901 AATHGLIS
+901 AATHGLLS
-909 AAHRDVLLPAI
+909 PAHRDVLLPAI
-920 RLFGDLTQAQRLTLP
+920 RMFGDLTQAQRLTLP
-935 VKASVAEAPRGV
+935 VKASVVEAPRGV

-968 ERQAAVREAFTEI
+968 ERQAAVREAFVEI

-988 SE
+988 AG

>member
-1 MERTMADAGQGN
+1 MKQRTE
-13 DGALKDRIA
+13 GALKDRVVIV
-22 IIPPEGPDIVIAA
+22 PPVGPDVAIAS
-35 SLLDDCLNGPAGEAL
+35 SLLDDCLAGPGGEAL
-50 AALFAAAPKARE
+50 ASLFASAPAARD
-62 LLLAVASNSAHLRE
+62 LVLAAASNSAHLRD
-76 AATRDGERLHRVLS
+76 AALRDGERLSRVLS
-90 SDPAALV
+90 SDPAAHV
-97 DGLIASLA
+97 ESLIASLS
-105 EPAADEPSLRRR
+105 EPVADEASLRRR

-131 ADVGGLWDVMEVTGA
+131 ADVADLWDVMEVTGA
-146 LTRLADAAISAALR
+146 LTRLADASLSAAIR
-160 FLLREADA
+160 FLLLEADA
-168 AGKLSLPDRDDPER
+168 AGKLSLPDRSEPEK
-182 GSGWIVLAMGKEG
+182 GSGWIVLAMGKQG
-195 AFELNYSSDVDLIV
+195 AFELNYSSDIDLIV
-209 FFDPVVVP
+209 FFDPAVVP

-232 RRLVAILQDRTA
+232 RRLVAILQERTV

-259 GATPLAM
+259 GATPVAM

-300 ERFLQELRPYVWR
+300 EHFLAELKPYVWR

-330 IHAHKGHGAIAVA
+330 IHAHKGHGEIAVA
-343 GHNIKLGRGG
+343 GHNVKLGRGG

-366 IAGGRNPDLRGRQ
+366 IAGGRNLDLRGRQ
-379 TLPML
+379 TLAML
-384 DALVVQGW
+384 DALVAQGW
-392 LDEPARDLLSEAY
+392 LDEPARGLLAEAY

-433 ARVAHLMGFANPDDF
+433 ARIAHLMGYAEPEAF
-448 ATALTERL
+448 ATTLRAWLT
-456 VAVSDQYSALFEE
+456 AVSDQYSELFEE

-505 AIRIVASWHFGRYP
+505 AIRIVASWHFGRYS
-519 AMRSAR
+519 AMRSSR

-533 TPRLMVAFS
+533 TPRLIIAFS

-548 AALLAFDHF
+548 AALIAFDHF

-569 LMSSNQPLIT
+569 LLSSNQSLVT
-579 LLAMVMGNSPYLAD
+579 LLAMVMGNSPYLAE
-593 TVARRPHVVDALLEP
+593 TIARRPHVVDALLEP
-608 QFFGALPGRAELTR
+608 QFFGTLPGREELTR
-622 RLDAFFGEATSYED
+622 RLDAFFGEASDYED
-636 VLDRARIFSQEQKF
+636 ILDRARIFAQEQKF

-661 AARQLGQSFSRLADL
+661 AARQLGRSFSRLADL
-676 LLGRVLDAASAE
+676 LLERVLTATAAE
-688 LERRHGRVP
+688 LEALHGRVP
-697 GGRVALVAMGK
+697 GGRVALLAMGK

-720 DLILLYDHDPEA
+720 DLILLYDHDRDA
-732 TESDGG
+732 LQSDGR
-738 RPISPAQYYAR
+738 RPISPNQYYAR
-749 LTQHFVTAITA
+749 LTQRLVTAITA

-767 YEVDFRLRP
+767 YDVDFRLRP

-782 LATRLDAFARY
+782 LATRIDAFERY
-793 QRDEAWT
+793 QREEAWT

-810 VVASTGGLGEAVE
+810 VVASTGDLRLEAE
-823 RVIAETLSRRRDP
+823 RVIAETLCRQRDP
-836 DKVRADAADMR
+836 QKVLADAADMR
-847 ARLEQEKGST
+847 ARLEQEKGSA
-857 DLWNLK
+857 DPWNRK

-877 TLRLNNDWREPA
+877 TLRLVNDWREPA
-889 IRLRNTEAILIT
+889 IRLRNTEAVLLS
-901 AATHGLIS
+901 AATHGLLS
-909 AAHRDVLLPAI
+909 PAHRDVLLPAI

-935 VKASVAEAPRGV
+935 VKASVVEAPRGV

-968 ERQAAVREAFTEI
+968 ERQAAVREAFIEI
-981 VGPVVRR
+981 IGPVARR
-988 SE
+988 AG